1 MPYQK
6 KYTFSPNDPNVNND
20 IYLNS
25 TEKRISKGSG
35 NRIVYKKAYHRREA
49 SSISGTDKS
58 YYLGKGKSSQ
68 NILGSC
74 GTGDMPMTRIECQAF
89 HDWLKNDGG
98 LETFESGQ
106 FSGKRMYSNMLVT
119 ASAVAPWHAKG
130 CNFTHYDD
138 RRPPAQREGGNIPA
152 VYWNPATEDGTYFD
166 RRNAAWRACYGGGA
180 TATSRETEKSYYLGK
195 DKRQAPGYYWGGCD
209 STSES
214 LSTKA
219 DCQTFLNWLKTG
231 GGLETFAG
239 GAYSGKFLNVDMV
252 EVNSPTR
259 YQPRGCNFRHSSTDD
274 TVRVYWNP
282 HNFTSNPV
290 YTDEVWTMCGSAASS
305 PVVADTV
312 PATPSVSV
320 ALTSGSEEE
329 CISQTVYDEL
339 QNAHDSRYTQDEYD
353 SAVAA
358 ATQACPA
365 TPSGSIFTQSDV
377 TARIN
382 AAVAEATT
390 GLFDAAHVAAESTA
404 AAAAATQACPA
415 TPSGSIFTQAD
426 IDAARAAATQACPAT
441 PSGSIFT
448 EDDVEAAV
456 ATALAAQTPQTPS
469 GSVTPS
475 GSTVCTS
482 QETLDE
488 LQAEYDA
495 LNDDYEALNDDY
507 DALNDD
513 YEALNDD
520 YEALNAEKSEADS
533 TPESDVDKDRIIER
547 KDEVIK
553 RKDNTIKIGAI
564 FAGIV
569 ILLMILY
576 TLFTSRG

>member
-1 MPYQK
+1 
-6 KYTFSPNDPNVNND
+6 
-20 IYLNS
+20 
-25 TEKRISKGSG
+25 
-35 NRIVYKKAYHRREA
+35 
-49 SSISGTDKS
+49 
-58 YYLGKGKSSQ
+58 
-68 NILGSC
+68 
-74 GTGDMPMTRIECQAF
+74 MTRIECQAF

-195 DKRQAPGYYWGGCD
+195 DKRQAVGYYWGGCD

-305 PVVADTV
+305 
-312 PATPSVSV
+312 
-320 ALTSGSEEE
+320 
-329 CISQTVYDEL
+329 
-339 QNAHDSRYTQDEYD
+339 
-353 SAVAA
+353 
-358 ATQACPA
+358 
-365 TPSGSIFTQSDV
+365 
-377 TARIN
+377 
-382 AAVAEATT
+382 
-390 GLFDAAHVAAESTA
+390 
-404 AAAAATQACPA
+404 
-415 TPSGSIFTQAD
+415 
-426 IDAARAAATQACPAT
+426 
-441 PSGSIFT
+441 
-448 EDDVEAAV
+448 
-456 ATALAAQTPQTPS
+456 
-469 GSVTPS
+469 
-475 GSTVCTS
+475 
-482 QETLDE
+482 
-488 LQAEYDA
+488 
-495 LNDDYEALNDDY
+495 
-507 DALNDD
+507 
-513 YEALNDD
+513 
-520 YEALNAEKSEADS
+520 
-533 TPESDVDKDRIIER
+533 
-547 KDEVIK
+547 
-553 RKDNTIKIGAI
+553 
-564 FAGIV
+564 
-569 ILLMILY
+569 
-576 TLFTSRG
+576 